1 MKGVSSR
8 STIEH
13 YESLVSS
20 KPRSN
25 QDSTP
30 TYRAHNAYPLTSG
43 FRKSANERALE
54 YTEPGNP
61 SSLMALPEW
70 DHSSWPAAYV
80 TKGDRDPRV
89 SGIYTKDEI
98 LELAAA
104 CRKKKRSPGEGS
116 QTVIQELGHVT
127 ITKKSN
133 ASESQFRLAGQL
145 EVEGDFQ
152 AISRRSWKAMR
163 SSLYGEIGSKESLL
177 CGERRFGLNQK
188 EPIFKFLA
196 LEFELPERRG
206 MAELL
211 TLRDEGYAVAKE
223 EGVEALPYLVSG
235 DGSDPGP
242 GLTTLRLIQ
251 YHLKTA
257 IEDWKRVGN
266 GTLQQEER
274 TTKVEDRLVA
284 SPESDSVADTTDLPS
299 SPFPSAR
306 WFRCCMVAI
315 HHAPSFQCTSA
326 ALLLLGL
333 ALALK
338 RWVAAWL
345 SPNVPRTATFSAFA
359 APYHMMQSILNS
371 IQPQQRRLTDNTTLN
386 SRLLSSRFSGLAF
399 LGTGTGKRLQ
409 NDHSYME
416 FDLWF

>member
-116 QTVIQELGHVT
+116 QTVIQELG
-127 ITKKSN
+127 
-133 ASESQFRLAGQL
+133 R
-145 EVEGDFQ
+145 
-152 AISRRSWKAMR
+152 
-163 SSLYGEIGSKESLL
+163 
-177 CGERRFGLNQK
+177 
-188 EPIFKFLA
+188 
-196 LEFELPERRG
+196 
-206 MAELL
+206 
-211 TLRDEGYAVAKE
+211 
-223 EGVEALPYLVSG
+223 
-235 DGSDPGP
+235 
-242 GLTTLRLIQ
+242 
-251 YHLKTA
+251 
-257 IEDWKRVGN
+257 
-266 GTLQQEER
+266 
-274 TTKVEDRLVA
+274 
-284 SPESDSVADTTDLPS
+284 
-299 SPFPSAR
+299 
-306 WFRCCMVAI
+306 
-315 HHAPSFQCTSA
+315 
-326 ALLLLGL
+326 
-333 ALALK
+333 
-338 RWVAAWL
+338 
-345 SPNVPRTATFSAFA
+345 
-359 APYHMMQSILNS
+359 
-371 IQPQQRRLTDNTTLN
+371 
-386 SRLLSSRFSGLAF
+386 
-399 LGTGTGKRLQ
+399 
-409 NDHSYME
+409 
-416 FDLWF
+416 

>member
-1 MKGVSSR
+1 
-8 STIEH
+8 
-13 YESLVSS
+13 
-20 KPRSN
+20 
-25 QDSTP
+25 
-30 TYRAHNAYPLTSG
+30 
-43 FRKSANERALE
+43 
-54 YTEPGNP
+54 
-61 SSLMALPEW
+61 
-70 DHSSWPAAYV
+70 
-80 TKGDRDPRV
+80 
-89 SGIYTKDEI
+89 
-98 LELAAA
+98 
-104 CRKKKRSPGEGS
+104 
-116 QTVIQELGHVT
+116 
-127 ITKKSN
+127 
-133 ASESQFRLAGQL
+133 
-145 EVEGDFQ
+145 
-152 AISRRSWKAMR
+152 
-163 SSLYGEIGSKESLL
+163 
-177 CGERRFGLNQK
+177 
-188 EPIFKFLA
+188 
-196 LEFELPERRG
+196 

-345 SPNVPRTATFSAFA
+345 SPNVPRTAGTDSDSLRNGNGGMPSQGKLGPTYVSVAARERTTQSRQVLATAFQTGPREASHGSTARVFLANLSNVPTIDIYAPASSDCLPSLAA
-359 APYHMMQSILNS
+359 APHKA
-371 IQPQQRRLTDNTTLN
+371 LT
-386 SRLLSSRFSGLAF
+386 
-399 LGTGTGKRLQ
+399 K
-409 NDHSYME
+409 
-416 FDLWF
+416 